1 MIAQQEEMWQVHL
14 VAGDA
19 AVRVV
24 VRGSLTADG
33 AAVAR
38 ESLLGA
44 FGYGVGVVLDLT
56 EVSDLAE
63 DAGLSH
69 LIDIAQRRSWS
80 ARCGLEVLATH
91 PDIQRVLCAQG
102 L

>member
-1 MIAQQEEMWQVHL
+1 MT
-14 VAGDA
+14 DDT

-33 AAVAR
+33 TAVAR
-38 ESLLGA
+38 ESLLSA

-56 EVSDLAE
+56 GVSDVAE
-63 DAGLSH
+63 NAGLSH
-69 LIDIAQRRSWS
+69 LLDVAQRRSWS
-80 ARCGLEVLATH
+80 ARCGLEVVATH
-91 PDIQRVLCAQG
+91 PDIQHVLCAAG